1 MGMILTMSVS
11 GSIIILFYIL
21 LKPLAAR
28 YFSAKWTYGLLKT
41 AMVFYLF
48 PFPYWNSYYIDFF
61 CFLLKKERELSTLS
75 MEQSIDLYAEK
86 MIEYYPDGSIHI
98 IAPITTWLILGIWI
112 FIALCFFIF
121 GLRHYCMQKKMLL
134 LSSIVMADIRELTFT
149 NEIKQKQHI
158 LRKVLLKESK
168 YVKSP
173 VTMGIINP
181 IIVVPE
187 SIQTYGGEKELAY
200 AHEFINIKH
209 WDTLFKAICFVVIA
223 LHWYNPLVY
232 YLWKE
237 LETTSEMVCDETMA
251 VNMEKEKRVQYGNM
265 IIDMAEAAGCQKDSF
280 MISFS
285 KGKGMIEERIV
296 RLLQVKRQRGI
307 SKFLSMFLGLLIGF
321 LGYLAVFFYD
331 APREIRY
338 MRYPTRTNEE
348 VIVHRELKFDSAN

>member
-1 MGMILTMSVS
+1 MGIIATMSVS
-11 GSIIILFYIL
+11 GSIIMLFYIL

-28 YFSAKWTYGLLKT
+28 YFSAKWTYGILKT

-48 PFPYWNSYYIDFF
+48 PFPYWKSYYIDFF
-61 CFLLKKERELSTLS
+61 CFILKKERKSTITPPG
-75 MEQSIDLYAEK
+75 QFVDIYTEK
-86 MIEYYPDGSIHI
+86 TIEYYPDGSVHI
-98 IAPITTWLILGIWI
+98 IAPITTWIILGIWI
-112 FIALCFFIF
+112 FVALCFFIF
-121 GLRHYCMQKKMLL
+121 GLRHYCLQKKMLL
-134 LSSIVMADIRELTFT
+134 LSSIVMADVRELTIT

-181 IIVVPE
+181 VIVVPE
-187 SIQTYGGEKELAY
+187 SIQMYGGEKELAY
-200 AHEFINIKH
+200 AHEFIHIKH
-209 WDTLFKAICFVVIA
+209 WDTLLKAICFVVVA

-237 LETTSEMVCDETMA
+237 IETTSEMVCDEAMA
-251 VNMEKEKRVQYGNM
+251 INMEKEKRIQYGNM
-265 IIDMAEAAGCQKDSF
+265 IIDMAEAASSQKDSF
-280 MISFS
+280 MMSFS
-285 KGKGMIEERIV
+285 KGRGMIEERII

-307 SKFLSMFLGLLIGF
+307 FKFVSVFLGFLIGF

-338 MRYPTRTNEE
+338 MQYPSGIDEE
-348 VIVHRELKFDSAN
+348 VPMHSDHRFDADN

>member
-48 PFPYWNSYYIDFF
+48 SFPYWNSYYIDFF

-158 LRKVLLKESK
+158 LRKVLLKQICK
-168 YVKSP
+168 KPCYHGNYKSDYCSSREHTD
-173 VTMGIINP
+173 VWWRKRAGICSWIY
-181 IIVVPE
+181 
-187 SIQTYGGEKELAY
+187 SYK
-200 AHEFINIKH
+200 
-209 WDTLFKAICFVVIA
+209 TLGYFVQSN
-223 LHWYNPLVY
+223 LFCRHSPPLV
-232 YLWKE
+232 
-237 LETTSEMVCDETMA
+237 
-251 VNMEKEKRVQYGNM
+251 
-265 IIDMAEAAGCQKDSF
+265 
-280 MISFS
+280 
-285 KGKGMIEERIV
+285 
-296 RLLQVKRQRGI
+296 
-307 SKFLSMFLGLLIGF
+307 
-321 LGYLAVFFYD
+321 
-331 APREIRY
+331 
-338 MRYPTRTNEE
+338 
-348 VIVHRELKFDSAN
+348 